1 MGSMMKEVPCT
12 HWLQNGR
19 KDPASLDLRS
29 DTITIPTA
37 SMLNAIQPCTLG
49 DDVFGEDD
57 STNQLETCVAKRIGK
72 EAGLSVLSG
81 TMGNQL
87 ALRSL
92 LTQLPHSVLCDCRSQ
107 IFVHEAGGTSSL
119 SGAQFQPVVPKNGKY
134 LTLEGVHDHVVL
146 GQDIHSCPTRDIS
159 LENTIHGLIIR
170 LKEIERICL
179 FAREHGIK
187 MHLDGARLW

>member
-1 MGSMMKEVPCT
+1 MMKEVPCT

-19 KDPASLDLRS
+19 KDPASFDLRS
-29 DTITIPTA
+29 KLALFSIIAVADTGYQGDTITIPTA

-57 STNQLETCVAKRIGK
+57 STNQLETYVAKRIGK

-92 LTQLPHSVLCDCRSQ
+92 LTQLPHSVLCDCRSH
-107 IFVHEAGGTSSL
+107 IFAHEAGGWVSDIFIRQEPSL
-119 SGAQFQPVVPKNGKY
+119 TPP
-134 LTLEGVHDHVVL
+134 
-146 GQDIHSCPTRDIS
+146 I
-159 LENTIHGLIIR
+159 
-170 LKEIERICL
+170 
-179 FAREHGIK
+179 
-187 MHLDGARLW
+187 